1 MIKIFHVVAIG
12 ALIASA
18 SYAYT
23 IKYETLS
30 QTSELVKLKARVHK
44 ERESIAVLQA
54 EWQHLNR
61 PDRLQVLAER
71 HTDLQPLKVDQL
83 ARLQDIPNRGPRDDN
98 IARKLEALGL
108 GGDETP
114 TGSLPRVSQTP
125 RPASAPRAATLPNL
139 RRHTPGS
146 AANLTPRPAPRPG
159 VQATG
164 APRLA
169 AAPAARPGPP
179 LNINQ
184 LLNQISRTP
193 PRRVDPR

>member
-61 PDRLQVLAER
+61 PDRLQVLTER

-139 RRHTPGS
+139 RRAAPAS
-146 AANLTPRPAPRPG
+146 ANLTPRPAPRPG
-159 VQATG
+159 VQAAGAARLAG
-164 APRLA
+164 APA
-169 AAPAARPGPP
+169 AARPGQP

-184 LLNQISRTP
+184 LLNQMSRPP
-193 PRRVDPR
+193 PRQVDPR

>member
-61 PDRLQVLAER
+61 PDRLQVLTER

-139 RRHTPGS
+139 RRAAPAS
-146 AANLTPRPAPRPG
+146 ANLTPRPAPRPG
-159 VQATG
+159 VQAAGAARLAG
-164 APRLA
+164 APA
-169 AAPAARPGPP
+169 AARPGQP

-184 LLNQISRTP
+184 LLNQISRPP
-193 PRRVDPR
+193 PRQVDPR

>member
-61 PDRLQVLAER
+61 PDRLQVLTER

-139 RRHTPGS
+139 RRAAPAS
-146 AANLTPRPAPRPG
+146 ANLTPRPAPRPG
-159 VQATG
+159 VQAAGAVRLAG
-164 APRLA
+164 APA
-169 AAPAARPGPP
+169 AARPGQP

-184 LLNQISRTP
+184 LLNQISRPP
-193 PRRVDPR
+193 PRQVDPR

>member
-83 ARLQDIPNRGPRDDN
+83 ARLQDIPNRGPRNDN

-139 RRHTPGS
+139 RRAAPAS
-146 AANLTPRPAPRPG
+146 ANLTPRPAPRPG
-159 VQATG
+159 VQAAGAARLVG
-164 APRLA
+164 APA
-169 AAPAARPGPP
+169 AARPGQP

-184 LLNQISRTP
+184 LLNQISRPP
-193 PRRVDPR
+193 PRQVDPR

>member
-1 MIKIFHVVAIG
+1 MIKLFHVVAIG

-139 RRHTPGS
+139 RRPAPAS
-146 AANLTPRPAPRPG
+146 ANLTPRPAPG
-159 VQATG
+159 AQAAG
-164 APRLA
+164 AARLA
-169 AAPAARPGPP
+169 GAPAARPGPP

-184 LLNQISRTP
+184 LLNQISRPP
-193 PRRVDPR
+193 PRRVDSR

>member
-61 PDRLQVLAER
+61 PDRLQVLTER

-139 RRHTPGS
+139 RRAAPAS
-146 AANLTPRPAPRPG
+146 ANLTPRPAPRPG
-159 VQATG
+159 VQAAGAARLAG
-164 APRLA
+164 AP
-169 AAPAARPGPP
+169 PAARPGQP

-184 LLNQISRTP
+184 LLNQISRPP
-193 PRRVDPR
+193 PRQVDPR